1 MTKSIDESD
10 DTSDA
15 KTEQAFANYDLKAEA
30 PEARKPTVRFAL
42 EFPTLLEMFI
52 PADKEAL
59 ESRSIS
65 RMAGIT
71 AVALV
76 LSAMLLASFGPI
88 LSSAGHAA
96 PVAEH
101 AVEAAGHGAPVS
113 HAPADGHAAPSAEVH
128 TPAAAEASHGDRLN
142 THAILGTVAA
152 LLGLGGTVLGI
163 TGMRRSASR
172 RKWLRARLTTETL
185 RLFHFHYIAARLPEI
200 VAVAGGV
207 RRNASST
214 LPNEQRRWSG

>member
-1 MTKSIDESD
+1 VTKSIDQTE
-10 DTSDA
+10 DTDDA

-30 PEARKPTVRFAL
+30 PEARKPTVRFAF
-42 EFPTLLEMFI
+42 EFQTLLEMFI
-52 PADKEAL
+52 PADEEAL
-59 ESRSIS
+59 ESRRIS

-96 PVAEH
+96 PTASH
-101 AVEAAGHGAPVS
+101 AVGAGGHGAAVS
-113 HAPADGHAAPSAEVH
+113 QAPADGHAAPSADTH
-128 TPAAAEASHGDRLN
+128 APTGAEASHDDGFN

-152 LLGLGGTVLGI
+152 LLGLSGTVLGI

-200 VAVAGGV
+200 VAVAGDAA
-207 RRNASST
+207 RR
-214 LPNEQRRWSG
+214 EQYLAERAARWNG